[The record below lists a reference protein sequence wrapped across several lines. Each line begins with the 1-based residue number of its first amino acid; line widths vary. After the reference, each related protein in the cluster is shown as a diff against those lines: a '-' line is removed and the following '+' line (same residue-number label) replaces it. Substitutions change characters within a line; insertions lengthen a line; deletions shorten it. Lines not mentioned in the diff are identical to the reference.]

1 MAEGGDQDSGEKE
14 FEATEQRLRQARR
27 DGDVPQSKE
36 ANALAL
42 FLGVLIAAFTFN
54 AITGQSLAVDFFG
67 AFHHADAISA
77 DVFESGGRQT
87 TSWLRGLALKL
98 LPIFLILLAAVSV
111 VIIALQSYSFSF
123 KKIKPD
129 MKKLNPV
136 ENLKKKYGA
145 KGFTDFLRDAAKMLV
160 AGLIASLFLFN
171 FARDYYGSSALQQG
185 QIGNFAFSQCI
196 QLIIAYVI
204 FQFLLTV
211 IDLPLQQ
218 RLYANRLKM
227 TREQLK
233 KETKDSEGDPLLKQQ
248 RRAKAQ
254 KLSKGEM
261 LKAVE
266 TATVVMVNPTH
277 YAVALTWDPD
287 SRKAPILVAKGVD
300 HIAARIRE
308 IAIDHNVPIYSDP
321 PNTRAIYAAV
331 DLDEEIHPEH
341 FAAVA
346 AAIQYVDRVRGI
358 ERRS

>member
-1 MAEGGDQDSGEKE
+1 MAEGSEEDSGEKE
-14 FEATEQRLRQARR
+14 FEATEQRRKQARQ
-27 DGDVPQSKE
+27 DGDIPQSKE

-42 FLGVLIAAFTFN
+42 FLGVLAAAFTFN
-54 AITGQSLAVDFFG
+54 SMTGHSLAADFFG
-67 AFHHADAISA
+67 AFHHADVMSA
-77 DVFESGGRQT
+77 DIFESGGKQT
-87 TSWLRGLALKL
+87 SVWLTGMALKI
-98 LPIFLILLAAVSV
+98 LPIFLILMAAVGV
-111 VIIALQSYSFSF
+111 VIVALQSYTFSF

-136 ENLKKKYGA
+136 QNLKNKYGA

-160 AGLIASLFLFN
+160 AGVIASVFLFN
-171 FARDYYGSSALQQG
+171 FARDYYGSSAIQQG
-185 QIGNFAFSQCI
+185 QIGNFAFSQCL

-218 RLYANRLKM
+218 RLYANKLKM
-227 TREQLK
+227 TREQMK
-233 KETKDSEGDPLLKQQ
+233 KENKESEGDPLLKQQ

-254 KLSKGEM
+254 KISKGEM

-266 TATVVMVNPTH
+266 GATVVMVNPTH
-277 YAVALTWDPD
+277 YAVALKWDPA
-287 SRKAPILVAKGVD
+287 SGQAPIVVAKGVD

-308 IAIDHNVPIYSDP
+308 IAIDHKIPIYSDP
-321 PNTRAIYAAV
+321 PSTRAIYAAV

-358 ERRS
+358 ERRT